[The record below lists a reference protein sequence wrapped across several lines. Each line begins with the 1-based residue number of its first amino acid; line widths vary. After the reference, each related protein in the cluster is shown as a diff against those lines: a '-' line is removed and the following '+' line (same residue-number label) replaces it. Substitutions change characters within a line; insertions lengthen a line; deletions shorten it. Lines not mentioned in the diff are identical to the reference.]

1 MMKKKEIYIHT
12 RIKQEDEDA
21 IKKICEITGKSKTDT
36 IRRLIQNEF
45 NLLTNKPE
53 LIIDGCENITDR
65 RFQRLFDKLNELQ
78 QDVDEVHTNTDKRL
92 KEINSIARKIF
103 GALLFC
109 NRDIHRNYFII
120 SRLLYDQF
128 KIAKEKVESYVNKSI
143 VSTGHSMRDT
153 IKLLDWDLKRIADFF
168 DSMGKD
174 IKTEDLK

>member
-1 MMKKKEIYIHT
+1 MTKNNNFCA
-12 RIKQEDEDA
+12 RIEAKDENILKQV
-21 IKKICEITGKSKTDT
+21 CEITGETKTALFL
-36 IRRLIQNEF
+36 RLLKNEF

-53 LIIDGCENITDR
+53 LIINGCENITDR